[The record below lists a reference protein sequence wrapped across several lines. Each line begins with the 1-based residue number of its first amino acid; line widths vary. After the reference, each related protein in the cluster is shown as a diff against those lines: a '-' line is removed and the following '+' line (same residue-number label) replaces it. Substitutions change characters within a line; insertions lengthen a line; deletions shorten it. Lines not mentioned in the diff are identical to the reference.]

1 MSKLEQNWTYTK
13 KATLIPDLNEALTG
27 WFKLILES
35 IEQDLVRRYKYE
47 TEIYNTDEGGILELK
62 LKESFTVLVELF
74 MGSEGLNVV
83 VRVTDEAPETTIIPL
98 SRMLFGSS
106 VKDRVYGFL
115 QQVFKKHPFFI

>member
-1 MSKLEQNWTYTK
+1 MNSLKQNWTYTK
-13 KATLIPDLNEALTG
+13 EASLIPTINEALTD

-35 IEQDLVRRYKYE
+35 IEQDLVRRYKYK
-47 TEIYNTDEGGILELK
+47 TEIYNTDEGGILEIKVTDRETILI
-62 LKESFTVLVELF
+62 ELF
-74 MGSEGLNVV
+74 MGSEGLNVI

-115 QQVFKKHPFFI
+115 QQVSKKHPFFI